1 MISVVILPCATEFK
15 HQKAM
20 RMKKLIP
27 VIFVFLLSSC
37 ATTQH
42 IFLIEPNKQISEKQS
57 LIPSG
62 EAKFNFD
69 SARSIKENSIVEI
82 GGWYIIFSKNK
93 QVFRFDVKITNNS
106 NDTLITPEEIVII
119 DADKN
124 SLRLLNPE
132 EYVYYAEGMT
142 SEEALSLS
150 YAMSIYAS
158 QLQKTQGYT
167 GTMYT
172 YGTIYRNSYSGYST
186 YSAYPTQSHGSSFAG
201 GFVSGYAL
209 GLAARSARI
218 SRGVRECQLTVLKPT
233 LTMPQG
239 SNIGRIWSLAGK
251 LPIEIHV
258 FTLGEHHIIK
268 LDQIQR
274 KK

>member
-1 MISVVILPCATEFK
+1 MYNI
-15 HQKAM
+15 
-20 RMKKLIP
+20 MKKLIP
-27 VIFVFLLSSC
+27 AIFVFLLSAC

-42 IFLIEPNKQISEKQS
+42 IFLIEPNKQVSEKQFFIS
-57 LIPSG
+57 HG

-82 GGWYIIFSKNK
+82 GGWHIIFNKNR
-93 QVFRFDVKITNNS
+93 QVFRFDIKITNNS
-106 NDTLITPEEIVII
+106 NNTHITPEEIVII

-150 YAMSIYAS
+150 SAMSIYAS

-172 YGTIYRNSYSGYST
+172 YGTIYKNSYSGYST
-186 YSAYPTQSHGSSFAG
+186 YRAYPTQSPGSSFAS
-201 GFVSGYAL
+201 GFASGIASGYAL

-218 SRGVRECQLTVLKPT
+218 SRDVRECQLTVLKPT
-233 LTMPQG
+233 LTLPQG
-239 SNIGRIWSLAGK
+239 SNVGRIWSLDGK
-251 LPIEIHV
+251 LPIEIHLFAV
-258 FTLGEHHIIK
+258 GEHHIIK